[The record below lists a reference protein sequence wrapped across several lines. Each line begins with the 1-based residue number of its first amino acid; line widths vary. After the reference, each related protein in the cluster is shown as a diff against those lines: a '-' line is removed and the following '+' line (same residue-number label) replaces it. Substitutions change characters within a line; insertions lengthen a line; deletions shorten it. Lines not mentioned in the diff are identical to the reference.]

1 MGDASP
7 YLLKKDDF
15 QNRSR
20 LSLSIVHSKQWFLTK
35 LHKEALYCRVNGYC
49 LFLKVSR
56 PAKNIRKPP
65 RTANREV
72 LVPVFGKVFSVWPVA
87 SFTSETPAA
96 RGFCPFADKACV
108 LFLAEAADC
117 SCWMSLVVSWGF
129 SSWAGFAF
137 LIRKIVAVSGARV
150 KPLLFL
156 VTPAGFEIAVTP
168 AVLPSAT
175 TSAPARCL

>member
-7 YLLKKDDF
+7 YYWKKTTSKIEVVFLYLSFLRNSDF
-15 QNRSR
+15 SQSYTR
-20 LSLSIVHSKQWFLTK
+20 K
-35 LHKEALYCRVNGYC
+35 YCTAESNGYC

-72 LVPVFGKVFSVWPVA
+72 LVPVFGKVFSAWPVWPVA
-87 SFTSETPAA
+87 SFTSEIPEA
-96 RGFCPFADKACV
+96 RGFCPFDDKAWA

-117 SCWMSLVVSWGF
+117 SCWMSLAVSWGF

-156 VTPAGFEIAVTP
+156 VTPARFEIAVTP
-168 AVLPSAT
+168 AH
-175 TSAPARCL
+175 